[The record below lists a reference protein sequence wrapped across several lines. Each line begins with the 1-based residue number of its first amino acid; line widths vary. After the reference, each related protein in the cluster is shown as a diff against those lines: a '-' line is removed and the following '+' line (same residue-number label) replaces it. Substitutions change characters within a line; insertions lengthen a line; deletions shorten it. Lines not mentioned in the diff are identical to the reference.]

1 MAKKISELPPAAS
14 VADGDELELNQ
25 AGTSRKASRGQI
37 VAGLAST
44 AHTHTL
50 ADVTDAGALAA
61 LSAVGTAQIA
71 NDAVTSD
78 KIATGA
84 VITAKIAANAVT
96 ANELASNAV
105 TSIKILAGS
114 VTNTKI
120 GSAAVTQNKMANAS
134 VGTAQLIDANVT
146 TAKIADGNVTAT
158 KIADGNVTAA
168 KLANTTVTPGSYTN
182 ADITVD
188 AQGRLTAASSG
199 AGGGGEANTGANVG
213 TDGVGV
219 FDGKVGAELRFR
231 HVAPAS
237 SKLSVVLNG
246 SDIDLDVVESNLAV
260 PAGNVTGLA
269 AVATAGTLASL
280 TSLDANGGTFTNH
293 LTGQDTESGAYS
305 FVQADSGREK
315 IFDGSTPATWTLPVL
330 NAGTHAVVHNVGT
343 EDVTFAASGV
353 TLKGLTTLPPDKTA
367 ALAWLPGNVVK
378 LTGELA

>member
-25 AGTSRKASRGQI
+25 AGISRKASRGQI

-84 VITAKIAANAVT
+84 VIAGKIAATAVT
-96 ANELASNAV
+96 ATEIASNAV
-105 TSIKILAGS
+105 TSIKLAAGS

-120 GSAAVTQNKMANAS
+120 GSAAVTQTKIGNAA

-146 TAKIADGNVTAT
+146 TA

-199 AGGGGEANTGANVG
+199 ASGGGEANTGANVG

-237 SKLSVVLNG
+237 GKLSVVLNG

-280 TSLDANGGTFTNH
+280 TSLDANGGTFTNY